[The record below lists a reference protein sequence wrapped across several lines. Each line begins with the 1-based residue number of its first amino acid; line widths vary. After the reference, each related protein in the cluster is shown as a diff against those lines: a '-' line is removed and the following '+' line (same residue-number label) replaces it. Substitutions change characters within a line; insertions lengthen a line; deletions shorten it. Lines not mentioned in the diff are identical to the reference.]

1 MKNRITNISL
11 TYGLD
16 LLLILI
22 ILGIAMPLTFYGL
35 GGPYLIVFFVI
46 LLMSILPVF
55 NYIHGIVNSTIS
67 PARYEDLFART
78 VDSILNINAF
88 NQFLKETF
96 DQIIA
101 LTKARNGLLIFYYP
115 ETDQYSIFYQKNR
128 RSRVIKNANIES
140 SNALFRA
147 IEGPDNIIIRNNL
160 DMSINSHREIAAELN
175 KINGEIVVPIYF
187 QEIFLGLVV
196 IGSRKKKFST
206 REIDLLKI
214 FASKIAVLSINSFF
228 FHELLK
234 KKEIEKE
241 QELASKIHHRF
252 FPGHD
257 IAVGK
262 IQVRVHHRTN
272 SLQTREFYDVF
283 VNEKNPEAVRISSY
297 QIHSDIT
304 GTSIYMPG
312 IQALLQCYARLGYS
326 TAKTIKK
333 LNAMLNERELFDEDI
348 AIFHSSLDQKGKF
361 EYCNSGYPEP
371 FLFRISGGQPRR
383 LNSPKKGA
391 AEHIQLRTGDTVIIC
406 CEGFA
411 PVINEQKDKIH
422 DLLKQHRESSAGK
435 ARSAIIKLITPLPLM
450 PEKDMLLILI
460 RMESGS

>member
-22 ILGIAMPLTFYGL
+22 ILGIALPLTFYGL
-35 GGPYLIVFFVI
+35 GGPYLLIFFII

-55 NYIHGIVNSTIS
+55 NYIHGIVDSIIS
-67 PARYEDLFART
+67 PVRYEDLFART

-101 LTKARNGLLIFYYP
+101 LTKVKNGLLIFYYP

-140 SNALFRA
+140 GNTLFRA
-147 IEGPDNIIIRNNL
+147 IDGPEDIIIKNNL
-160 DMSINSHREIAAELN
+160 DMSISHHREIAAELS
-175 KINGEIVVPIYF
+175 KINGEIIVPIYF

-196 IGSRKKKFST
+196 IGARKRKFT
-206 REIDLLKI
+206 IKEIDLLKI

-252 FPGHD
+252 FPGQD
-257 IAVGK
+257 IDIGK
-262 IQVRVHHRTN
+262 IQVRIHHRTN

-283 VNEKNPEAVRISSY
+283 VNDKHDGALRISSY
-297 QIHSDIT
+297 RIHSDIT

-326 TAKTIKK
+326 TARTIKK
-333 LNAMLNERELFDEDI
+333 LNSMLKERELFDEDI
-348 AIFHSSLDQKGKF
+348 AIFHSSLDQKGIF
-361 EYCNSGYPEP
+361 NYCNSGYPEP
-371 FLFRISGGQPRR
+371 FLFRMSSGLPRR
-383 LNSPKKGA
+383 LISPKKSA
-391 AEHIQLRTGDTVIIC
+391 AEQLTLRPGDTIIIS
-406 CEGFA
+406 CEGFSA
-411 PVINEQKDKIH
+411 VIDEQKEKIH
-422 DLLKQHRESSAGK
+422 EFLKKNNELSAGK
-435 ARSAIIKLITPLPLM
+435 TRSAIMKLITPM
-450 PEKDMLLILI
+450 TSMQEKDMLLIMI
-460 RMESGS
+460 RMEPKQ